1 VLNELQEKGLVEK
14 TISKPA
20 DFKAVPIQEGLEI
33 LLSRKNKEY
42 EEIEE
47 TTKRLQEELKN
58 NNKAPKTAEPG
69 ENFCLVSSKEG
80 SLRKR
85 KRCMASAQKSIDV
98 ATSFKR
104 FLQITATQSDDIK
117 NAIERGVKFRWLLSK
132 DGYFDDENYL
142 LQQSKDSLFHEI
154 RYNFLWTAMGKDAL
168 AVFDKKEVLIVIEEK
183 QFFLDSE
190 LLWSSNSSFAA
201 IAQNYFDL
209 AWEKAAYK

>member
-1 VLNELQEKGLVEK
+1 MLNELQEKGLVEK

-117 NAIERGVKFRWLLSK
+117 NAIERGVKFR
-132 DGYFDDENYL
+132 
-142 LQQSKDSLFHEI
+142 
-154 RYNFLWTAMGKDAL
+154 
-168 AVFDKKEVLIVIEEK
+168 
-183 QFFLDSE
+183 
-190 LLWSSNSSFAA
+190 
-201 IAQNYFDL
+201 
-209 AWEKAAYK
+209 